1 MPGRDPLPGENETG
15 HSGLRDGT
23 RYHSRIVRGQLASP
37 YPPEGRVQVNTS
49 EIYST
54 RDATVPVLWMTQQG
68 RRTAWGRYM
77 PIGNERVHVAYRN
90 DDTPVILGYDGT
102 ANEDP
107 DKVGWPIFKKFQE
120 NAVSA
125 FSVFRELKPGE
136 FDFKSGGDAYIHG
149 SAGGTLLLTGGQT
162 LIKLDKNSYRQ
173 TAKASEYNF
182 TSETSQFRI
191 GTVFRKE
198 IPTDLAD
205 SPLAQGIYKEFL
217 VDINQALPSGTP
229 SIQSKARLHFGD
241 IIETP
246 ANIPEVGPKGVPLR
260 ARISLGDAGNA
271 LEIFKLEIDQMGNVV
286 WEQANNPAATTD
298 MTIGGMNIAIDG
310 ATGNFHIIMTGIPTV
325 SVAIANH
332 LQTLWTQLVSKLT
345 AFDEHVHPTGVGPSG
360 PPAPKIAAPAWDNKI
375 NSTKL
380 NIPDL

>member
-1 MPGRDPLPGENETG
+1 MAGRDPLPGENETG
-15 HSGLRDGT
+15 HSDLRDGV

-37 YPPEGRVQVNTS
+37 YPVEGRAQVNTT
-49 EIYST
+49 EVYSS
-54 RDATVPVLWMTQQG
+54 RDVTVPVLWFTQQG

-77 PIGNERVHVAYRN
+77 PVGGERVHVMYRN
-90 DDTPVILGYDGT
+90 DDTAVVVGYDAT
-102 ANEDP
+102 ANQDP
-107 DKVGWPIFKKFQE
+107 DKVGWPIFKRFQDE
-120 NAVSA
+120 GRSA
-125 FSVFRELKPGE
+125 FAVFRELKPGE
-136 FDFKSGGDAYIHG
+136 FDFKSSGDAYIHG
-149 SAGGTLLLTGGQT
+149 SSGGTLLLSGGQAF
-162 LIKLDKNSYRQ
+162 LKLDKQSYRQ
-173 TAKASEYNF
+173 TARASEYHF
-182 TSETSQFRI
+182 TSETSEFRV

-198 IPTDLAD
+198 LPTDATE

-217 VDINQALPSGTP
+217 VDLNQALPSGTAAP
-229 SIQSKARLHFGD
+229 QSKARIHFGD

-246 ANIPEVGPKGVPLR
+246 ANIPELGPKGIPLR

-271 LEIFKLEIDQMGNVV
+271 LEIFKIEIDQMGNVV

-298 MTIGGMNIAIDG
+298 LTIGNMKVAIDG
-310 ATGNFHIIMTGIPTV
+310 ALGKFHITLTGTPTV

-332 LQTLWTQLVSKLT
+332 LQVLWTQLVSKLT

-375 NSTKL
+375 NSTKV